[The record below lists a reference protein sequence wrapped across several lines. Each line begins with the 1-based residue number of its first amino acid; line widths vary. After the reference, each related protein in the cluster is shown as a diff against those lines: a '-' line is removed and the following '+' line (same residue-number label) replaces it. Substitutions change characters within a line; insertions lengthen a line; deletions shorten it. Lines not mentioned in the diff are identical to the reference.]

1 MTLGFIGCGNMA
13 SAMISGIISSG
24 KISAENITASNKS
37 DSSLLRTAKLGV
49 NTTKDNKLVAKSD
62 VVFLTVKPQFY
73 AEVIEEIKDEIK
85 ENAIIVTVAPG
96 WTIKRISEAF
106 GNNVKVI
113 RSMPNTPAKVS
124 EGMSELCAGEN
135 VSENEL
141 NEIKSL
147 YESFGRCAVLPE
159 RLMDAASTVAGCS
172 PAFVYMFIEA
182 LGDAGVREGLP
193 RAQAYELAAQSVL
206 GSAKMVIET
215 GLHPG
220 VLKDQ
225 VTSPA
230 GTTIEGVYALEKAG
244 FRSAVIDA
252 VNAAAEKTRKI

>member
-13 SAMISGIISSG
+13 SAMISGIIASG
-24 KISAENITASNKS
+24 KVSGENIIASNKS
-37 DSSLLRTAKLGV
+37 DSSLKRTAKLGIK
-49 NTTKDNKLVAKSD
+49 TTKDNKLVAKSD

-73 AEVIEEIKDEIK
+73 AEVIGEIKDEIK
-85 ENAIIVTVAPG
+85 ENSVIVTVAPG

-106 GNNVKVI
+106 EKDVKVI

-124 EGMSELCAGEN
+124 EGMSELCAAEN
-135 VSENEL
+135 VSESEL
-141 NEIKSL
+141 AEIKAL
-147 YESFGRCAVLPE
+147 YESFGRCVVLPE

>member
-1 MTLGFIGCGNMA
+1 MKLGFIGCGNMA
-13 SAMISGIISSG
+13 SAIIGGILSSGIVSEEEI
-24 KISAENITASNKS
+24 IASNKS
-37 DSSLLRTAKLGV
+37 DKSLEKTKELGI

-62 VVFLTVKPQFY
+62 IVFLTVKPQFY
-73 AEVIEEIKDEIK
+73 AEVIGEIKDEI
-85 ENAIIVTVAPG
+85 NDNTIIVTVAPG
-96 WTIKRISEAF
+96 WTIQRIKDAF
-106 GNNVKVI
+106 EKDVKVI
-113 RSMPNTPAKVS
+113 RTMPNTPARVS
-124 EGMSELCAGEN
+124 EGMSEMCAAEN
-135 VSENEL
+135 ISENEL
-141 NEIKSL
+141 KEVKAL

-193 RAQAYELAAQSVL
+193 RAQAYELAAQTVL
-206 GSAKMVIET
+206 GSAKMVLET